1 MENIAFFEELM
12 ETLSKDNEEENVCL
26 ISQEPLDSKNKIQLS
41 CGHTFN
47 LENLFKEIYRQKK
60 VINIKETQRLKI
72 FQIKCPYCRKIHDNL
87 LPYVDGYDK
96 IYGVNSP
103 VKYCMYLH
111 ECSAILKSGKRR
123 GEMCNKKC
131 NSEFCKVHTKLQSGV
146 NENNCGAILKSGKR
160 KGLQCKSNAKKEGY
174 CMLHYKK
181 INNTN

>member
-72 FQIKCPYCRKIHDNL
+72 FQME
-87 LPYVDGYDK
+87 
-96 IYGVNSP
+96 S
-103 VKYCMYLH
+103 
-111 ECSAILKSGKRR
+111 
-123 GEMCNKKC
+123 
-131 NSEFCKVHTKLQSGV
+131 
-146 NENNCGAILKSGKR
+146 
-160 KGLQCKSNAKKEGY
+160 
-174 CMLHYKK
+174 
-181 INNTN
+181 